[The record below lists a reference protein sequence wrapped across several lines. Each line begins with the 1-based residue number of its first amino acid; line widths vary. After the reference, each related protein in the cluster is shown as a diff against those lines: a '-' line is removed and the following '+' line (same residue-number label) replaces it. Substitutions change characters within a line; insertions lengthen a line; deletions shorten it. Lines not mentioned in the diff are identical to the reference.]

1 MTKCTKPIGLLKLLK
16 KNVFI
21 CVKCLFPKAKICHI
35 LAARLL
41 MQQTSALWWPCRF
54 PRNAKQQI
62 PPGPEGSNGS
72 CDACA
77 EGELTRSPPI
87 FFSYKAST

>member
-1 MTKCTKPIGLLKLLK
+1 
-16 KNVFI
+16 
-21 CVKCLFPKAKICHI
+21 
-35 LAARLL
+35 

-77 EGELTRSPPI
+77 EGELTRSPPK
-87 FFSYKAST
+87 SLAYKAST